1 MKLVFSFRFNP
12 ADIAVFAAINHAD
25 VVVGAVSEHDG
36 GFVDQIHIHNGFA
49 DGADRDVGVGFGN
62 RQGRVDVNVQF
73 VFGFMQGE
81 DGFVG
86 EFGQAELAFVVV
98 ELVFVATQTGG
109 NVRIGIVK
117 SRIRIAGDAGTFE
130 NDVFSRM
137 NCYFSVKIFAF
148 LGKSDGAADG
158 SIKIFVNR
166 VFDGFFNMFAKSVAD
181 VDLFA
186 CLLYTSD
193 AADD

>member
-1 MKLVFSFRFNP
+1 M
-12 ADIAVFAAINHAD
+12 
-25 VVVGAVSEHDG
+25 VVGAVSEHDG

-62 RQGRVDVNVQF
+62 RQGRV

-98 ELVFVATQTGG
+98 KLVFVAAQTGG

-148 LGKSDGAADG
+148 LGKSDGTADG
-158 SIKIFVNR
+158 SIKICEVCR
-166 VFDGFFNMFAKSVAD
+166 RCRPV
-181 VDLFA
+181 
-186 CLLYTSD
+186 CLSM
-193 AADD
+193 

>member
-81 DGFVG
+81 DGFIG
-86 EFGQAELAFVVV
+86 EFGQAELA
-98 ELVFVATQTGG
+98 
-109 NVRIGIVK
+109 
-117 SRIRIAGDAGTFE
+117 
-130 NDVFSRM
+130 
-137 NCYFSVKIFAF
+137 
-148 LGKSDGAADG
+148 
-158 SIKIFVNR
+158 
-166 VFDGFFNMFAKSVAD
+166 
-181 VDLFA
+181 
-186 CLLYTSD
+186 LYGR
-193 AADD
+193 